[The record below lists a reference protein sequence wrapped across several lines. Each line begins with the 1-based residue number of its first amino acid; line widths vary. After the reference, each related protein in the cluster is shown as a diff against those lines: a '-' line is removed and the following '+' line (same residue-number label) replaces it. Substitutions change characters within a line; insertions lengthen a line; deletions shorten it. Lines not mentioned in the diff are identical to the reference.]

1 MKWQQLLLPLQLLVL
16 HAFHIGHVRCQLQCN
31 AASSSRQK
39 RIVIHN
45 PAARQ
50 LSELD
55 SCQYEVAPWS
65 PQVCQV
71 RIDFE
76 RLELPQPHLNASSQR
91 MECIDFM
98 QVQRFQL
105 CGRNNGQH
113 LYVQLLRGQTLK
125 LHFKLG
131 SRSTQSTWQLT
142 IMQLECPEHVLSR
155 AKNQQT
161 QQLPQVLPTA
171 NRPMLP
177 FLNNLLPRTI
187 FMGGN
192 SRPGLLHTLMP
203 NPLADLP
210 LLAPMGCD
218 QYFRGSTGGIVSFN
232 FAGGAYMPNMKY
244 VICVAGGANQQIT
257 YSIEHFALSKSS
269 GAPGAGYDS
278 DCHSTVSTWGRASDY
293 LLIPNSYVANNQ
305 AIQATYYCGTGL
317 AGTKIIARPP
327 FVLHFSS
334 DGQTSATETGFQLTY
349 TVQQSQALL

>member
-1 MKWQQLLLPLQLLVL
+1 MSLLTVTLRVLDILSTIFGCNIYKFVPSRGKFVRRRKLQLLVTLL
-16 HAFHIGHVRCQLQCN
+16 HWIWLRPFLILVFCLHIYFFTLRFLI
-31 AASSSRQK
+31 
-39 RIVIHN
+39 IVTGGTD
-45 PAARQ
+45 
-50 LSELD
+50 D
-55 SCQYEVAPWS
+55 SALMMMYFLGFL
-65 PQVCQV
+65 
-71 RIDFE
+71 I
-76 RLELPQPHLNASSQR
+76 
-91 MECIDFM
+91 
-98 QVQRFQL
+98 
-105 CGRNNGQH
+105 
-113 LYVQLLRGQTLK
+113 LK
-125 LHFKLG
+125 FTNIFTTI
-131 SRSTQSTWQLT
+131 STTY
-142 IMQLECPEHVLSR
+142 IYKYR
-155 AKNQQT
+155 RQQT
-161 QQLPQVLPTA
+161 ESVL
-171 NRPMLP
+171 NE
-177 FLNNLLPRTI
+177 
-187 FMGGN
+187 GGN